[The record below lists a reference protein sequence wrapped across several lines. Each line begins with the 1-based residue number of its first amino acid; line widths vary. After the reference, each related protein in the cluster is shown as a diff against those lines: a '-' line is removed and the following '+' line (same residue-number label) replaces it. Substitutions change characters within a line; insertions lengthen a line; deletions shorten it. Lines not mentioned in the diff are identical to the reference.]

1 MAMSVE
7 ENKAI
12 VRRYIEVG
20 WSTGDMSAVEEA
32 VAPDYRRHQPNMVMP
47 VESEKELEQLIA
59 MYRAGIPD
67 LDIKIQHM
75 VAEGDWVV
83 TRVICKGTHTSELA
97 GIPPSGKQ
105 LDLTA
110 SDIFQMVNGKI
121 VESWHNVDDL
131 GLLQQIGVIPALG

>member
-1 MAMSVE
+1 MAMSLE

-20 WSTGDMSAVEEA
+20 WSTGDMSVVEEA
-32 VAPDYRRHQPNMVMP
+32 VAPDYRRHQPNMVMS

-59 MYRAGIPD
+59 LYRAGIPD

-83 TRVICKGTHTSELA
+83 TRVVCKGTHTSELA

-105 LDLTA
+105 LDFTA

>member
-1 MAMSVE
+1 
-7 ENKAI
+7 
-12 VRRYIEVG
+12 
-20 WSTGDMSAVEEA
+20 
-32 VAPDYRRHQPNMVMP
+32 
-47 VESEKELEQLIA
+47 
-59 MYRAGIPD
+59 
-67 LDIKIQHM
+67 

-83 TRVICKGTHTSELA
+83 TRVIVTGTHTSELA

-110 SDIFQMVNGKI
+110 SDIFQMANGKI